1 MTATVGKNVSNE
13 WETVYFADTFSADP
27 VVLSQVQTPTG
38 NDAEWVTTR
47 QKNVGTTS
55 FQVALEEAEVMTQAH
70 GMEVVGWLAIDA
82 GEGDW
87 DGHDYPTPLR
97 SGTPCGRKRAKRPMR

>member
-1 MTATVGKNVSNE
+1 MPRTLSRIVHTIIPPATALVKQGTV
-13 WETVYFADTFSADP
+13 
-27 VVLSQVQTPTG
+27 TP
-38 NDAEWVTTR
+38 ASPS

-87 DGHDYPTPLR
+87 DGHDSPTPLR
-97 SGTPCGRKRAKRPMR
+97 SGTPCGRKRAKRPMRCF